1 MWNQYFNHYQPRQ
14 TEITKIKLATLNDV
28 RKNWTRDISLCIKL
42 LKCKSIQILKRSLN
56 LRDCLSYFDL
66 KKLILQMSLFF
77 PFIAISSVR
86 HPTGSNGRPAKK
98 KDCFSPYEKMISQL
112 SLCLPLAAVSYKRL
126 VTGSGKRNQL
136 FGITGNLLM
145 HFEWADTDEEVV
157 MCLLKFQSLSLACAV

>member
-1 MWNQYFNHYQPRQ
+1 M
-14 TEITKIKLATLNDV
+14 LATLNDV

-98 KDCFSPYEKMISQL
+98 KDCFSPCEKMISQL

-126 VTGSGKRNQL
+126 VTASGKKEINSLAQQTICLRTLNEQ
-136 FGITGNLLM
+136 TLM
-145 HFEWADTDEEVV
+145 RKSLCVYGR
-157 MCLLKFQSLSLACAV
+157 KFQSSSLACAV